1 MDDLQTCLSKKPLM
15 VKSTSFKEWS
25 EKLTQQALHW
35 DPTKWLEYM
44 DEDTVAPDN
53 ASSFSNINT
62 RGVLEAEVAL
72 KLDAANVTYGTN
84 IQEIALAAL
93 TGALGE
99 LRGGDCPL
107 RLMMEGHGRE
117 PWTSDLDLSSTV
129 GWFTTEYPISFSSSP
144 NLADMLRQVKQKL
157 RGLPEKGLSYGA
169 IKYLVPDS
177 DEVEVI
183 KGHRRHNLSFNY
195 MGKFQE
201 VGASKSMFSIAKGID
216 LPQMAS
222 DEVSFCPGLASLRHD
237 SSNLVLDIS
246 APEWMFSQAEI
257 ESWSKL
263 WVEWMHRIID
273 HCLDEST
280 IGGRVL
286 ADVPLLGSS
295 KVLRDVEE
303 GLLETLNLRPLDIE
317 DIYPVTGMQA
327 GLLSAMMRNPSEYV
341 LQSVFDIIGDFDFER
356 LQSSWKK
363 LSLDIQVLRTV
374 FVSTSHGIYQAVTK
388 DDFSEWQWLD
398 ETWSMDDL
406 ESRTKEL
413 MVNDRLRG
421 FTLESKSFQRF
432 TGIRV
437 SGTVI
442 YIDFRS

>member
-1 MDDLQTCLSKKPLM
+1 MFRM
-15 VKSTSFKEWS
+15 V
-25 EKLTQQALHW
+25 
-35 DPTKWLEYM
+35 
-44 DEDTVAPDN
+44 N
-53 ASSFSNINT
+53 NIHT
-62 RGVLEAEVAL
+62 R
-72 KLDAANVTYGTN
+72 
-84 IQEIALAAL
+84 
-93 TGALGE
+93 
-99 LRGGDCPL
+99 
-107 RLMMEGHGRE
+107 
-117 PWTSDLDLSSTV
+117 
-129 GWFTTEYPISFSSSP
+129 
-144 NLADMLRQVKQKL
+144 QKL
-157 RGLPEKGLSYGA
+157 IDDIDYTPGSL
-169 IKYLVPDS
+169 
-177 DEVEVI
+177 
-183 KGHRRHNLSFNY
+183 NLGY
-195 MGKFQE
+195 DG
-201 VGASKSMFSIAKGID
+201 
-216 LPQMAS
+216 
-222 DEVSFCPGLASLRHD
+222 
-237 SSNLVLDIS
+237 SSLVLDLAI
-246 APEWMFSQAEI
+246 PEWMFSQAEI

-327 GLLSAMMRNPSEYV
+327 GLLSAMMRDPSEYV